1 MKNIVICAD
10 LNDASLARLKDLH
23 HDIDLKHAKIHI
35 VHVFEIQYYVAEFT
49 PYVFPS
55 EEQYSSMEKSTLGIL
70 EKLGHEL
77 GVARENL
84 ELKCFFGRSSEEKIL
99 DYLNTSKA
107 DMAVVATRG
116 KHGIDGLFSSSLTD
130 FLSKYS
136 PCDVLVL
143 RPKK

>member
-10 LNDASLARLKDLH
+10 LNEASLARIRDLR

-55 EEQYSSMEKSTLGIL
+55 EEQYSAMEKSTLGIL
-70 EKLGHEL
+70 EKLGSDL
-77 GVARENL
+77 GCSKENL
-84 ELKCFFGRSSEEKIL
+84 ELKCYFGRSSEEKIL
-99 DYLNTSKA
+99 EYLNISHA
-107 DMAVVATRG
+107 DLAVVATRG

-130 FLSKYS
+130 FLTKYS

-143 RPKK
+143 RPRK